1 MIQVDTTG
9 RIIVANEAFFQ
20 WFGACPREGGPD
32 SWLSLAA
39 SHDQSRLKA
48 AAQLL
53 GTQVKTELDLVCQTG
68 SGDLFPVRMTLTRI
82 TTLDHQPAGLVAS
95 LLIGSM
101 PRQEVSQASGLVQW
115 PSALAESVPV
125 MVWCLD
131 LQGNLVYVNKAF
143 LAFAGLQ
150 DLQDVQSV
158 CMALMHPEDQAG
170 FMETVQGSLAQ
181 QQCFSLNL
189 RMKHHSGEYRW
200 INAKGAPMTQPD
212 GRLFGYC
219 GICTDFT
226 EQKQIEDA
234 LRERE
239 AALTRAQSVAQI
251 GSFEWNIR
259 TNQLLWSK
267 QLNELFEVASR
278 KVPRTYEEVLA
289 FIHPED
295 RERFSQA
302 VSRAASGDMYQMDYR
317 ITTARGEDRIL
328 HEETDCLLDETGQ
341 VVKLFGTC
349 KDVTELRKME
359 RLRLESEARF
369 QRAFES
375 ASVGMTMRDLQGHYL
390 QVNQAFCDM
399 LGYSRAELLALGYQ
413 AVTHPEDLA
422 AEQRMLDR
430 ILARLQDSG
439 EIEVRYCH
447 RDGRM
452 IWTLLSISL
461 VCDEQNQ
468 PSYFIKLSQ
477 NITHRKEAEY
487 QLLKA
492 KEESEMANRAKSDF
506 LARMS
511 HEIRTPMNGVLG
523 LTEILLNSPLTAE
536 QQRYVQLTQK
546 SATHLLRIINDIL
559 DFSKI
564 EAGKLDLNPGHFR
577 LRQTISEML
586 QPQRILADEKGLYFH
601 CHVEEGIPNDLIGDP
616 VRLVQVVSNL
626 VSNAIKFTPSGE
638 VCMFVQLVA
647 QSEHD
652 VQVAFSVRDTGIGIS
667 KEKLKDIFEPFIQ
680 ADVSTTRNYG
690 GTGLGLSIA
699 VQLVNLMKGAIHAER
714 QASGGMHFRVTLPF
728 LRACPQVD
736 KAETVL
742 RQNIPNAP
750 MFKGRTAL
758 VVDHNPHTQWVLRE
772 RLQFL
777 GVNPI
782 MLSSCREAIAL
793 LVHGMQCGQR
803 YDLLILDADEGN
815 QELFATLADLRK
827 KQAVQSIPIVL
838 MGVNLLY
845 QDSKSVYQTLEAS
858 GYLFKPFSSADLRE
872 LLRAVLHNPASD
884 SKDAPSCQVL
894 PDGPAVSL
902 NILLAEDNPINQE
915 VATMFLRELGHQVKT
930 VSSGTQVLEAL
941 QSETFDLVL
950 MDVFMPDMD
959 GWQATEAV
967 RKQEVLSGRHLPIIA
982 VTANA
987 MKEDQEVCLARG
999 MDAYL
1004 SKPFTKRELETTL
1017 AKLCGQFN
1025 LPNARGD
1032 QPKPTAHRQLWET
1045 ICAYVA
1051 GNERLALMVV
1061 ERCLEQ
1067 LPQLLTTLETA
1078 WRQQEWGRLR
1088 DSLHQTRGTLG
1099 YVIQQEPLYQ
1109 QLYDLELQAAL
1120 AGGDET
1126 NPVMSVEK
1134 TLLKPAE
1141 WERLT
1146 REIRH
1151 EVGILLAH
1159 LDAIHRVQ
1167 THAMVKEGSA

>member
-1 MIQVDTTG
+1 
-9 RIIVANEAFFQ
+9 
-20 WFGACPREGGPD
+20 
-32 SWLSLAA
+32 
-39 SHDQSRLKA
+39 
-48 AAQLL
+48 
-53 GTQVKTELDLVCQTG
+53 
-68 SGDLFPVRMTLTRI
+68 
-82 TTLDHQPAGLVAS
+82 
-95 LLIGSM
+95 
-101 PRQEVSQASGLVQW
+101 
-115 PSALAESVPV
+115 
-125 MVWCLD
+125 
-131 LQGNLVYVNKAF
+131 
-143 LAFAGLQ
+143 
-150 DLQDVQSV
+150 
-158 CMALMHPEDQAG
+158 
-170 FMETVQGSLAQ
+170 
-181 QQCFSLNL
+181 
-189 RMKHHSGEYRW
+189 
-200 INAKGAPMTQPD
+200 
-212 GRLFGYC
+212 
-219 GICTDFT
+219 
-226 EQKQIEDA
+226 
-234 LRERE
+234 
-239 AALTRAQSVAQI
+239 
-251 GSFEWNIR
+251 
-259 TNQLLWSK
+259 
-267 QLNELFEVASR
+267 
-278 KVPRTYEEVLA
+278 
-289 FIHPED
+289 
-295 RERFSQA
+295 
-302 VSRAASGDMYQMDYR
+302 
-317 ITTARGEDRIL
+317 
-328 HEETDCLLDETGQ
+328 
-341 VVKLFGTC
+341 
-349 KDVTELRKME
+349 
-359 RLRLESEARF
+359 
-369 QRAFES
+369 
-375 ASVGMTMRDLQGHYL
+375 
-390 QVNQAFCDM
+390 
-399 LGYSRAELLALGYQ
+399 
-413 AVTHPEDLA
+413 
-422 AEQRMLDR
+422 
-430 ILARLQDSG
+430 
-439 EIEVRYCH
+439 
-447 RDGRM
+447 
-452 IWTLLSISL
+452 
-461 VCDEQNQ
+461 
-468 PSYFIKLSQ
+468 
-477 NITHRKEAEY
+477 
-487 QLLKA
+487 
-492 KEESEMANRAKSDF
+492 
-506 LARMS
+506 
-511 HEIRTPMNGVLG
+511 
-523 LTEILLNSPLTAE
+523 
-536 QQRYVQLTQK
+536 
-546 SATHLLRIINDIL
+546 
-559 DFSKI
+559 
-564 EAGKLDLNPGHFR
+564 
-577 LRQTISEML
+577 
-586 QPQRILADEKGLYFH
+586 
-601 CHVEEGIPNDLIGDP
+601 
-616 VRLVQVVSNL
+616 
-626 VSNAIKFTPSGE
+626 
-638 VCMFVQLVA
+638 
-647 QSEHD
+647 